1 MSEEPKGFTVK
12 DRRFWADGD
21 GEAQTN
27 GGAAPGVSAAG
38 AGEQPAEEPTP
49 QYPSYVE
56 QLRAELAEKDR
67 QLREYIAAYKEQIVK
82 GIEDT
87 KTRLERE
94 HARESER
101 LRGRLVGDLL
111 EVLDN
116 LDRTLEAVPAGR
128 RDPFL
133 DGVRLVRDQ
142 FLGKLSALGLEPLA
156 ALGQRFDPAH
166 HDAIGLV
173 PVTDPEQDSVVMNVV
188 RAGYRFGDKVLRPA
202 VVQVGK
208 LAS

>member
-12 DRRFWADGD
+12 DRRFWAGN
-21 GEAQTN
+21 GEATN
-27 GGAAPGVSAAG
+27 AGGEGQAP
-38 AGEQPAEEPTP
+38 PAEEPTP
-49 QYPSYVE
+49 QYPSFVE

-82 GIEDT
+82 GIDET
-87 KTRLERE
+87 KARLERE
-94 HARESER
+94 QTREIER
-101 LRGRLVGDLL
+101 LRGRLVVDLL

-116 LDRTLEAVPAGR
+116 LDRSLEAVPRERHDA
-128 RDPFL
+128 FV

-156 ALGQRFDPAH
+156 ALGERFDPNQH
-166 HDAIGLV
+166 EAIGLV
-173 PVTDPEQDSVVMNVV
+173 PVTEPEQDGVVMNVV

>member
-12 DRRFWADGD
+12 DRRFWAGNGEAANAGGD
-21 GEAQTN
+21 GGSQT
-27 GGAAPGVSAAG
+27 P
-38 AGEQPAEEPTP
+38 PPEEPTP

-82 GIEDT
+82 GIDET
-87 KTRLERE
+87 KARLERE
-94 HARESER
+94 QTREIER
-101 LRGRLVGDLL
+101 LRGRLVVDLL

-116 LDRTLEAVPAGR
+116 LDRSLGAVPPQRHDA
-128 RDPFL
+128 FI

-156 ALGQRFDPAH
+156 ALGQRFDPNQH
-166 HDAIGLV
+166 EAIGLV
-173 PVTDPEQDSVVMNVV
+173 PVTEPEQDGVVMNVV

>member
-12 DRRFWADGD
+12 DRRFWAGN
-21 GEAQTN
+21 GEAAN
-27 GGAAPGVSAAG
+27 AGGDDGG
-38 AGEQPAEEPTP
+38 QPPPVEEPTP

-82 GIEDT
+82 GIDET
-87 KTRLERE
+87 KARLERE
-94 HARESER
+94 QTREIER
-101 LRGRLVGDLL
+101 LRGRLVVDLL

-116 LDRTLEAVPAGR
+116 LDRSLEAVPPQRHDA
-128 RDPFL
+128 FI

-156 ALGQRFDPAH
+156 ALGQRFDPNQH
-166 HDAIGLV
+166 EAIGLV
-173 PVTDPEQDSVVMNVV
+173 PVTEPEQDGVVMNVV
-188 RAGYRFGDKVLRPA
+188 RAGYRFSDKVLRPA

>member
-12 DRRFWADGD
+12 DRRFWAGNGNGETTNSDAQAS
-21 GEAQTN
+21 GEA
-27 GGAAPGVSAAG
+27 
-38 AGEQPAEEPTP
+38 PTP
-49 QYPSYVE
+49 EYPTFVE

-82 GIEDT
+82 GIDDT
-87 KTRLERE
+87 KARLERE
-94 HARESER
+94 QQKEMER
-101 LRGRLVGDLL
+101 QRGRLVASLL

-116 LDRTLEAVPAGR
+116 LERSLEAVPPAR
-128 RDPFL
+128 HDAFV

-142 FLGKLSALGLEPLA
+142 FLAKLSALGLEPLD
-156 ALGQRFDPAH
+156 ALGQHFDPNQ
-166 HDAIGLV
+166 HDAIGLL
-173 PVTDPEQDSVVMNVV
+173 PVTDPEQDGTVRSVI
-188 RAGYRFGDKVLRPA
+188 RTGYRLGDKVLRPA

>member
-12 DRRFWADGD
+12 DRRFWAGNGEAANAGGD
-21 GEAQTN
+21 GGSQPP
-27 GGAAPGVSAAG
+27 PG
-38 AGEQPAEEPTP
+38 EEPTP

-82 GIEDT
+82 GIDET
-87 KTRLERE
+87 KARLERE
-94 HARESER
+94 QTREIER
-101 LRGRLVGDLL
+101 LRGRLVVDLL

-116 LDRTLEAVPAGR
+116 LDRSLGAVPPQRHDA
-128 RDPFL
+128 FV

-142 FLGKLSALGLEPLA
+142 FLGKLAALGLEPLE
-156 ALGQRFDPAH
+156 ALGQRFDPNQH
-166 HDAIGLV
+166 EAIGLV
-173 PVTDPEQDSVVMNVV
+173 PVTEPEQDGVVMNVV

>member
-12 DRRFWADGD
+12 DRRFWAQGNGEAAGGNGD
-21 GEAQTN
+21 GQPP
-27 GGAAPGVSAAG
+27 PG
-38 AGEQPAEEPTP
+38 EEPSP
-49 QYPSYVE
+49 QFPTFVE

-67 QLREYIAAYKEQIVK
+67 QLREYIAAYKEQVVK
-82 GIEDT
+82 GIDDT
-87 KTRLERE
+87 KARLERE
-94 HARESER
+94 QQKEIER

-116 LDRTLEAVPAGR
+116 LDRSLEAVPPQRHDA
-128 RDPFL
+128 FI

-142 FLGKLSALGLEPLA
+142 FLAKLQALGLNALP
-156 ALGQRFDPAH
+156 ALGQRFDPNRH
-166 HDAIGLV
+166 EAIGLV
-173 PVTDPEQDSVVMNVV
+173 PVTEPEQDGVVMNVV
-188 RAGYRFGDKVLRPA
+188 RAGYSFGDKVLRPA